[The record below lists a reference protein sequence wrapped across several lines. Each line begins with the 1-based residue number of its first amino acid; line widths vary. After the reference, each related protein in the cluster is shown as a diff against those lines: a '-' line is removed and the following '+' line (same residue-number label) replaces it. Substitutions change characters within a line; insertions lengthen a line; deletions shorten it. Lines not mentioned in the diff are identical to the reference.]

1 MSYYAVLNGFVPG
14 IYTSWQDCRPEVT
27 GYSRAF
33 FRKFYRYSDAYDFL
47 YDNRIIVYVDGSA
60 INNGYANARAG
71 YGVWFQNP
79 DLRYLNQQ
87 CRLSGDIQ
95 SNNRAEL
102 TAIIIALEIA
112 PEDGRK
118 LIICSDSNQV
128 FTILGL
134 NARLRSRI
142 GQELSTK
149 DSIPDVLQ
157 NDFST
162 RTLSSRADGSCFR
175 NGRSDARAG
184 YGIYFEN
191 PELKSRYGRLPG
203 SSQTSNR
210 GELFAILNACQLARK
225 DQRQLV
231 VFTDC
236 RYALKPV
243 LERMPL
249 WQSKGWRNNKGKKV
263 GDQDLVMQLYHE
275 LISLKPELHWVRGHS
290 GIMGNEV
297 ADHLAKQGAD
307 LDPKISARGSE
318 EITQAALLPELHDLF
333 RQLTISAKRA

>member
-118 LIICSDSNQV
+118 LIICSDSQ
-128 FTILGL
+128 
-134 NARLRSRI
+134 
-142 GQELSTK
+142 
-149 DSIPDVLQ
+149 
-157 NDFST
+157 
-162 RTLSSRADGSCFR
+162 
-175 NGRSDARAG
+175 
-184 YGIYFEN
+184 
-191 PELKSRYGRLPG
+191 
-203 SSQTSNR
+203 
-210 GELFAILNACQLARK
+210 
-225 DQRQLV
+225 
-231 VFTDC
+231 
-236 RYALKPV
+236 YA
-243 LERMPL
+243 M
-249 WQSKGWRNNKGKKV
+249 NT
-263 GDQDLVMQLYHE
+263 
-275 LISLKPELHWVRGHS
+275 LHWVRGHS

>member
-1 MSYYAVLNGFVPG
+1 MRYYVVVNE
-14 IYTSWQDCRPEVT
+14 R
-27 GYSRAF
+27 
-33 FRKFYRYSDAYDFL
+33 FL
-47 YDNRIIVYVDGSA
+47 YSNVIVAY
-60 INNGYANARAG
+60 
-71 YGVWFQNP
+71 
-79 DLRYLNQQ
+79 
-87 CRLSGDIQ
+87 
-95 SNNRAEL
+95 
-102 TAIIIALEIA
+102 
-112 PEDGRK
+112 
-118 LIICSDSNQV
+118 
-128 FTILGL
+128 
-134 NARLRSRI
+134 
-142 GQELSTK
+142 
-149 DSIPDVLQ
+149 
-157 NDFST
+157 
-162 RTLSSRADGSCFR
+162 ADGSCFR

-210 GELFAILNACQLARK
+210 GELFAILNECELARK

-236 RYALKPV
+236 RCALKPV
-243 LERMPL
+243 LKRMPL
-249 WQSKGWRNNKGKKV
+249 WQSKGWGNNKGKKV
-263 GDQDLVMQLYHE
+263 GDQDLVMQLYHG
-275 LISLKPELHWVRGHS
+275 LILLKPELHWVRGHS

>member
-118 LIICSDSNQV
+118 LIICSDSQYAMNTL
-128 FTILGL
+128 FTSSP
-134 NARLRSRI
+134 NP
-142 GQELSTK
+142 
-149 DSIPDVLQ
+149 SITQSKSKVM
-157 NDFST
+157 
-162 RTLSSRADGSCFR
+162 RYYVVV
-175 NGRSDARAG
+175 NGRQPGVYDSWTECEAQIKDWPGAVYKRF
-184 YGIYFEN
+184 Y
-191 PELKSRYGRLPG
+191 SRRLAERFLY
-203 SSQTSNR
+203 SNVIVACRWTSNR

-263 GDQDLVMQLYHE
+263 
-275 LISLKPELHWVRGHS
+275 
-290 GIMGNEV
+290 

>member
-47 YDNRIIVYVDGSA
+47 YDNRIIVYVGGSA
-60 INNGYANARAG
+60 INNSYANARAG

-102 TAIIIALEIA
+102 TAIITALEIA

-118 LIICSDSNQV
+118 LIICSDSQ
-128 FTILGL
+128 
-134 NARLRSRI
+134 
-142 GQELSTK
+142 
-149 DSIPDVLQ
+149 
-157 NDFST
+157 
-162 RTLSSRADGSCFR
+162 
-175 NGRSDARAG
+175 
-184 YGIYFEN
+184 
-191 PELKSRYGRLPG
+191 
-203 SSQTSNR
+203 
-210 GELFAILNACQLARK
+210 
-225 DQRQLV
+225 
-231 VFTDC
+231 
-236 RYALKPV
+236 YA
-243 LERMPL
+243 M
-249 WQSKGWRNNKGKKV
+249 NT
-263 GDQDLVMQLYHE
+263 
-275 LISLKPELHWVRGHS
+275 
-290 GIMGNEV
+290 V

>member
-1 MSYYAVLNGFVPG
+1 MRYYVVVNGRQPGVYDSWTECEAQIKNWPGAVYNRF
-14 IYTSWQDCRPEVT
+14 
-27 GYSRAF
+27 YSRRLAE
-33 FRKFYRYSDAYDFL
+33 RFL
-47 YDNRIIVYVDGSA
+47 YSNVIVAY
-60 INNGYANARAG
+60 
-71 YGVWFQNP
+71 
-79 DLRYLNQQ
+79 
-87 CRLSGDIQ
+87 
-95 SNNRAEL
+95 
-102 TAIIIALEIA
+102 
-112 PEDGRK
+112 
-118 LIICSDSNQV
+118 
-128 FTILGL
+128 
-134 NARLRSRI
+134 
-142 GQELSTK
+142 
-149 DSIPDVLQ
+149 
-157 NDFST
+157 
-162 RTLSSRADGSCFR
+162 ADGSCFR

-210 GELFAILNACQLARK
+210 GELFAILNACELARK

-263 GDQDLVMQLYHE
+263 GDQDLVMQLYHG
-275 LISLKPELHWVRGHS
+275 LILLKPELHWVRGHS